1 VVIITSSLLSDMQ
14 YKEKISRPLNK
25 VDIPDDSYK
34 KITKM
39 LLSFQRYFENT
50 ADKSIRR
57 LLLFV
62 YLDLPCPMNRQGRT
76 APSDAIV
83 ALIAL
88 MTHDGNGIRII
99 VSSDAD
105 AQKSLRTLRRQTT
118 DVTQDARSSV
128 DLTTSITANHPQPL
142 Q

>member
-1 VVIITSSLLSDMQ
+1 
-14 YKEKISRPLNK
+14 
-25 VDIPDDSYK
+25 
-34 KITKM
+34 M